1 MNLFKKQAEH
11 YWRKFFARAGLVI
24 ATVAIIVWFLPRNE
38 GKQFQ
43 YDIGKPWMYGSFIA
57 KFDFPIYKTDETIQN
72 EKDSLLKQFQPY
84 YNYNSQI
91 EKENIGKFLN
101 DFKDGIPGL
110 PKTYTSIVA
119 DRLHQLYQA
128 GIMNTP
134 EYNSIYKD
142 SAKMIRVVIGK
153 QAQSTLIN
161 RIYST
166 LAAYEQ
172 LFMNEKLSKGRL
184 ILQRCNLNDYIE
196 PNLIYDRNKSETE
209 KNDLLSG
216 IPLASG
222 MVLTGQKIIDRG
234 EIINNYDYRVLN
246 SYEKEIKR
254 RSATQDEL
262 TTTIAGQ
269 LIFVFILVMLFTLYL
284 ILFRR
289 DYFDKTRNILMLYS
303 MIVIFPILTS
313 LMIKHNFLS
322 VYIIPFVLAPI
333 FVRVFQ
339 DSRTAFVTHVT
350 MILICAIAVKYQYEF
365 IIVQLAAGMMAVYS
379 LRELSNRLQIIKTA
393 LLTTI
398 VSVIVYFAL
407 DLMQSNEVMKM
418 DHSMYTYFIVNGV
431 FLLLANPLMYL
442 IEKTFGF
449 VSDVTLIELSNT
461 NKGILRKL
469 SEIAPGTFQH
479 SITVGNLAAEIA
491 NKIGAKSLSVR
502 TGALYHDIGK
512 ITNPTFFA
520 ENQSGVNPHE
530 EMGYKESAQIIIS
543 HVSEGMKIAEQINL
557 PSIVKDFIVT
567 HHGTGIVRYF
577 YLKYKNEHPDED
589 VDLTDFQYPGPNPF
603 TREQAI
609 LMMAD
614 TVEAASQSLPEYRE
628 ENITDLVNK
637 LIDGQVEQ
645 GFFKECPITFRDIAQ
660 AKQVLIEKLKSIYHT
675 RISYPELTQPKQN
688 SEKPGTQIES
698 KNSQDIESK
707 PNALEQDNGENSIES
722 NHAKQTDN
730 IR

>member
-1 MNLFKKQAEH
+1 MNLFKKQEEH
-11 YWRKFFARAGLVI
+11 YWRNFFTRSGLVI
-24 ATVAIIVWFLPRNE
+24 ATVAIIVWFLPHDE
-38 GKQFQ
+38 GRQFQ

-84 YNYNSQI
+84 YNYDSQI

-110 PKTYTSIVA
+110 PKTYTSIIA
-119 DRLHQLYQA
+119 NRLHLLYQS

-134 EYNSIYKD
+134 EYNNIYKD

-153 QAQSTLIN
+153 QAQSTVIN

-172 LFMNEKLSKGRL
+172 LFLDEKLSNGRI
-184 ILQRCNLNDYIE
+184 ILQRCNLNNYIE
-196 PNLIYDRNKSETE
+196 PNLIYDGNKSETE

-222 MVLTGQKIIDRG
+222 MVLSGQKIIDRG
-234 EIINNYDYRVLN
+234 EIISNYDYRVLN
-246 SYEKEIKR
+246 SYEKEMKR

-262 TTTIAGQ
+262 NMTITGQ
-269 LIFVFILVMLFTLYL
+269 LIFVFILVTLFTLYL

-303 MIVIFPILTS
+303 LITIFPILTS

-322 VYIIPFVLAPI
+322 VYIIPFVLVPI

-350 MILICAIAVKYQYEF
+350 MILICAAAVRYQYEF

-379 LRELSNRLQIIKTA
+379 LKELSNKLQILKTA

-398 VSVIVYFAL
+398 VSMMVYFAL

-418 DHSMYTYFIVNGV
+418 DHSMYTYFIINGI
-431 FLLLANPLMYL
+431 FLLLANPLLYL
-442 IEKTFGF
+442 IEKSFGF
-449 VSDVTLIELSNT
+449 ISDVTLIELSNT

-469 SEIAPGTFQH
+469 RDVAPGTFQH

-512 ITNPTFFA
+512 ITNPTFFE
-520 ENQSGVNPHE
+520 ENQLSINPHE

-567 HHGTGIVRYF
+567 HHGTGIVKYF
-577 YLKYKNEHPDED
+577 YIKYKNEHPDED
-589 VDLTDFQYPGPNPF
+589 VDPSDFQYPGPNPF

-614 TVEAASQSLPEYRE
+614 TIDAALQALPEYNE
-628 ENITDLVNK
+628 EDIIDLVNK
-637 LIDGQVEQ
+637 LIDSQVEQ

-660 AKQVLIEKLKSIYHT
+660 AKQVLIERLKSIYHT
-675 RISYPELTQPKQN
+675 RISYPRSTQLKHD
-688 SEKPGTQIES
+688 SEKQETQIKSED
-698 KNSQDIESK
+698 SQNRENVVNTLGQTNK
-707 PNALEQDNGENSIES
+707 QDFIDS
-722 NHAKQTDN
+722 NPTDQTDK
-730 IR
+730 IL

>member
-1 MNLFKKQAEH
+1 MNLFKKQEEH
-11 YWRKFFARAGLVI
+11 YWRNFFTRAGLVI
-24 ATVAIIVWFLPRNE
+24 ATVAIIVWFLPHNE
-38 GKQFQ
+38 GRQFQ

-84 YNYNSQI
+84 YNYDSQI

-110 PKTYTSIVA
+110 PKTYTSIIA
-119 DRLHQLYQA
+119 NRLHLLYQS

-134 EYNSIYKD
+134 EYNSIYRD

-153 QAQSTLIN
+153 QAQSTVIN
-161 RIYST
+161 RIFST

-172 LFMNEKLSKGRL
+172 LFLDEKLSNGRM
-184 ILQRCNLNDYIE
+184 ILQRCNLNNYIE

-222 MVLTGQKIIDRG
+222 MVLSGQKIIDRG
-234 EIINNYDYRVLN
+234 EIISNYDYRVLN
-246 SYEKEIKR
+246 SYEKEMKR

-262 TTTIAGQ
+262 SMTITGQ
-269 LIFVFILVMLFTLYL
+269 LIFVFIVVTLFTLYL

-289 DYFDKTRNILMLYS
+289 DYFDKTRNILILYS
-303 MIVIFPILTS
+303 LITIFPILTS

-322 VYIIPFVLAPI
+322 VYIIPFVLVPI

-350 MILICAIAVKYQYEF
+350 MILICAAAVRYQYEF

-379 LRELSNRLQIIKTA
+379 LKELSNKLQILKTA

-398 VSVIVYFAL
+398 VSIMVYFAL

-418 DHSMYTYFIVNGV
+418 DHSMYTYFVINGI
-431 FLLLANPLMYL
+431 FLLLANPLLYL
-442 IEKTFGF
+442 IEKSFGF
-449 VSDVTLIELSNT
+449 ISDVTLIELSNT

-469 SEIAPGTFQH
+469 RDVAPGTFQH
-479 SITVGNLAAEIA
+479 SIMVGNLAAEIA
-491 NKIGAKSLSVR
+491 NKIGAKSLFVR

-520 ENQSGVNPHE
+520 ENQSSANPHE

-577 YLKYKNEHPDED
+577 YIKYKNEHPDED
-589 VDLTDFQYPGPNPF
+589 VDLSDFQYPGPNPF

-614 TVEAASQSLPEYRE
+614 TIDAALQALPEYKE

-660 AKQVLIEKLKSIYHT
+660 AKQVLIEKLKSIYQT
-675 RISYPELTQPKQN
+675 RISYPELTQPRQN
-688 SEKPGTQIES
+688 SEKPETQIES

-707 PNALEQDNGENSIES
+707 PNALEQDNGKNSIEN
-722 NHAKQTDN
+722 NHAKQTDH
-730 IR
+730 IL